1 MHQHTVY
8 SVMYTCISCVSV
20 GGRGWDWGGMEIRVG
35 SNIMIQLLYILLL
48 LIWHMYFIFF
58 VYIIHC
64 YCPAGVGIGE
74 EWK

>member
-8 SVMYTCISCVSV
+8 SVMYTCISIIIMCVSW
-20 GGRGWDWGGMEIRVG
+20 GQGLGLGGMELRVG
-35 SNIMIQLLYILLL
+35 SNIMIQFLYILLL

-64 YCPAGVGIGE
+64 
-74 EWK
+74 